1 MFKIQPIQSEA
12 EQASVAK
19 ACGSYMREGLFAYA
33 MRDSESEEL
42 MGFSQ
47 FEISEGRGYITDIK
61 PCGNADDFEAMFIL
75 GRATMNFID
84 TCGAHLSYATKDA
97 GEEGLMR
104 ALGFSLTDSEE
115 YYADM
120 RGMFNG
126 ECHEKK

>member
-1 MFKIQPIQSEA
+1 MFKIQPIQSRA
-12 EQASVAK
+12 EQESVAK
-19 ACGSYMREGLFAYA
+19 ACGSSIRDGLFAYA
-33 MRDSESEEL
+33 MRDAESEEL

-61 PCGNADDFEAMFIL
+61 PFGNADDFEAMFIL

-84 TCGAHLSYATKDA
+84 TCGAHVSYAAKDA

-104 ALGFSLTDSEE
+104 SLGFSLTDSGE

-120 RGMFNG
+120 HGMFNG
-126 ECHEKK
+126 ECHGKK